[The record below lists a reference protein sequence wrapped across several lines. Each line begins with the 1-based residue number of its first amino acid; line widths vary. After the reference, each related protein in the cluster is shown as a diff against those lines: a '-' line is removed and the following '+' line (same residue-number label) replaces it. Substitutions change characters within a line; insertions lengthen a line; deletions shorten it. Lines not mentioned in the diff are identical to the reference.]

1 MSRIVVVDDHPVF
14 RRGLIALL
22 RAQGHDVMA
31 EASDG
36 VEAVAVVAAERPD
49 VVLMDLSMPLRDGFE
64 ATAYIT
70 AAHPKTKVVV
80 ITLFDDEASVVRAL
94 EAGAS
99 GYVSKQA
106 DPDHILGAVDAVTH
120 GAMWLGAGVAR
131 PALSLTV
138 TEDLPGRLTA
148 REATIAD
155 LLSRGLTNPMIAE
168 RLCLSTKTVANY
180 VSTVLLKIGAT
191 NREEAA
197 RMVREARRD
206 RSS

>member
-14 RRGLIALL
+14 RKGLSALL
-22 RAQGHDVMA
+22 QAEGHDVVA

-36 VEAVAVVAAERPD
+36 LEAVAIIAADPPD
-49 VVLMDLSMPLRDGFE
+49 VVLMDLSMPVRDGFE
-64 ATAYIT
+64 ATAHIT
-70 AAHPKTKVVV
+70 AAHPGTKVVV

-94 EAGAS
+94 EAGAC

-106 DPDHILGAVDAVTH
+106 EPDQITGAVEAVVS
-120 GAMWLGAGVAR
+120 GALWLGAGVAR
-131 PALSLTV
+131 PPLSPTAHS
-138 TEDLPGRLTA
+138 LPGHLTP

-180 VSTVLLKIGAT
+180 VSAVILKLGAAD
-191 NREEAA
+191 REEAA
-197 RMVREARRD
+197 RLMREARGHKPG
-206 RSS
+206 

>member
-14 RRGLIALL
+14 RKGLIALL
-22 RAQGHDVMA
+22 RAEGHDVVA

-36 VEAVAVVAAERPD
+36 VEAVAVVAAELPH

-64 ATAYIT
+64 ATAHIT
-70 AAHPKTKVVV
+70 AAHPNTKVVV
-80 ITLFDDEASVVRAL
+80 ITLFDDEASVLQAL
-94 EAGAS
+94 QAGAS

-106 DPDHILGAVDAVTH
+106 DPDQITGAVDAVIR

-131 PALSLTV
+131 PALSSAR
-138 TEDLPGRLTA
+138 TESLPGLTP
-148 REATIAD
+148 REAMIAN

-180 VSTVLLKIGAT
+180 VSTVMLKLGAAD
-191 NREEAA
+191 RAEAA
-197 RMVREARRD
+197 RIVREARRH
-206 RSS
+206 S

>member
-14 RRGLIALL
+14 RKGLIALL
-22 RAQGHDVMA
+22 LAEGHDVVA

-36 VEAVAVVAAERPD
+36 EEAVAVVAAELPD

-64 ATAYIT
+64 ATAHIT
-70 AAHPKTKVVV
+70 AAHPNTRVVV
-80 ITLFDDEASVVRAL
+80 ITLFDDEASVVQAL

-106 DPDHILGAVDAVTH
+106 EPDQITGAIEAVVS

-131 PALSLTV
+131 PALSPATTGTPPGLT
-138 TEDLPGRLTA
+138 P
-148 REATIAD
+148 REAVIAD
-155 LLSRGLTNPMIAE
+155 LLSRGLTNPVIAE

-180 VSTVLLKIGAT
+180 VSTVMLKLGAAD
-191 NREEAA
+191 RGDAA
-197 RMVREARRD
+197 RKVRESRRHGT
-206 RSS
+206 S